1 MFTLFILTYLLVV
14 GNNLYWIYKFSK
26 SPKGINLFL
35 SLGILIVGFIPFL
48 QVITIFFH
56 LMYIDDFDYYDTPEE
71 MKLYYK
77 DLKYIFWFPFYKQV
91 APILKKVFTFKLK
104 L

>member
-1 MFTLFILTYLLVV
+1 
-14 GNNLYWIYKFSK
+14 
-26 SPKGINLFL
+26 
-35 SLGILIVGFIPFL
+35 
-48 QVITIFFH
+48 
-56 LMYIDDFDYYDTPEE
+56 MYIDDFDYYDTPEE